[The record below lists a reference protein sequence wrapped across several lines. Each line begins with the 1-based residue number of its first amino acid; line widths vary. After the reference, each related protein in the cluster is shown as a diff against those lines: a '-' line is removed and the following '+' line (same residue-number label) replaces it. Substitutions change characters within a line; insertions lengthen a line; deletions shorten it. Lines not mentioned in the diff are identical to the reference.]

1 MFSKP
6 LFGVDHAALLALV
19 LEKAD
24 MNQAAISTG
33 AFGLMWRQQADKVDE
48 AYVKFQQGYSTKTL
62 RATLQANRAAISLRG
77 GFPSIK
83 WNGAVDDAVEAA
95 GVPAGGTESSVRISD
110 SEAHG
115 TDGGWLMEVT
125 LDHIGPTLDRTSAPL
140 PTLPLCQLCPFAA
153 TKTSQTE
160 VRVAHATDFQQNRAW
175 GLLWKHSQLLS
186 RGSDTLAVLPALRS
200 GSRRPRS
207 SPATPSASPCGARC
221 ARLRRRSRTGAA
233 QREIFSR
240 IETSRGNTHSS
251 CLAAPIH

>member
-1 MFSKP
+1 MNGS
-6 LFGVDHAALLALV
+6 HAK
-19 LEKAD
+19 EW
-24 MNQAAISTG
+24 ST
-33 AFGLMWRQQADKVDE
+33 LSW
-48 AYVKFQQGYSTKTL
+48 T
-62 RATLQANRAAISLRG
+62 
-77 GFPSIK
+77 
-83 WNGAVDDAVEAA
+83 
-95 GVPAGGTESSVRISD
+95 SVRISD

-207 SPATPSASPCGARC
+207 SPATPLASPCGALGSNTHRV
-221 ARLRRRSRTGAA
+221 SWG
-233 QREIFSR
+233 
-240 IETSRGNTHSS
+240 SRGP
-251 CLAAPIH
+251 APLQSRNFQNLTEQSGEIVSLSRGSRGFAPRKMGATGGVFPL

>member
-1 MFSKP
+1 MRWLRRGRRP
-6 LFGVDHAALLALV
+6 RPWPPAAWRGFGPFRR
-19 LEKAD
+19 K
-24 MNQAAISTG
+24 NG
-33 AFGLMWRQQADKVDE
+33 RRQCPSAPFPVTKLGRTAVVIPT
-48 AYVKFQQGYSTKTL
+48 ARPTKF
-62 RATLQANRAAISLRG
+62 RG
-77 GFPSIK
+77 R
-83 WNGAVDDAVEAA
+83 NLC
-95 GVPAGGTESSVRISD
+95 SVRISD

-251 CLAAPIH
+251 CLVAPIH

>member
-1 MFSKP
+1 MRCLAVARP
-6 LFGVDHAALLALV
+6 VHAPWGSA
-19 LEKAD
+19 
-24 MNQAAISTG
+24 
-33 AFGLMWRQQADKVDE
+33 
-48 AYVKFQQGYSTKTL
+48 
-62 RATLQANRAAISLRG
+62 RAVASRACRRRPIECS
-77 GFPSIK
+77 S
-83 WNGAVDDAVEAA
+83 V
-95 GVPAGGTESSVRISD
+95 AGGSSCDAPACLQEVTGGASSRGLSALSVRISD

>member
-1 MFSKP
+1 MCQKERARLDSERAERMRREKGIPENPVKLVDEFS
-6 LFGVDHAALLALV
+6 
-19 LEKAD
+19 
-24 MNQAAISTG
+24 STG
-33 AFGLMWRQQADKVDE
+33 QGQRTACYDPGPGSQPTDNEVPGQRRNRQLLD
-48 AYVKFQQGYSTKTL
+48 
-62 RATLQANRAAISLRG
+62 
-77 GFPSIK
+77 
-83 WNGAVDDAVEAA
+83 
-95 GVPAGGTESSVRISD
+95 SVRISD

>member
-1 MFSKP
+1 MKTARARAAERKNTSGAP
-6 LFGVDHAALLALV
+6 LLRMAKASEQM
-19 LEKAD
+19 EKA
-24 MNQAAISTG
+24 
-33 AFGLMWRQQADKVDE
+33 LKVSE
-48 AYVKFQQGYSTKTL
+48 C
-62 RATLQANRAAISLRG
+62 
-77 GFPSIK
+77 
-83 WNGAVDDAVEAA
+83 
-95 GVPAGGTESSVRISD
+95 VPEIGRSGDSVRISD
-110 SEAHG
+110 YEAHG

-207 SPATPSASPCGARC
+207 SPATPSASPCGARGSNTHRYHGVQGGRPPC
-221 ARLRRRSRTGAA
+221 S
-233 QREIFSR
+233 REIFR
-240 IETSRGNTHSS
+240 I
-251 CLAAPIH
+251 

>member
-1 MFSKP
+1 MRQPRGNRPVPSRFARRLSRTGP
-6 LFGVDHAALLALV
+6 LDRGCWRCNSVSPIVTV
-19 LEKAD
+19 L
-24 MNQAAISTG
+24 
-33 AFGLMWRQQADKVDE
+33 R
-48 AYVKFQQGYSTKTL
+48 AYVVT
-62 RATLQANRAAISLRG
+62 
-77 GFPSIK
+77 
-83 WNGAVDDAVEAA
+83 
-95 GVPAGGTESSVRISD
+95 SVRISD

-207 SPATPSASPCGARC
+207 SPATPSATPCGARGSN
-221 ARLRRRSRTGAA
+221 AH
-233 QREIFSR
+233 RESWG
-240 IETSRGNTHSS
+240 SRGP
-251 CLAAPIH
+251 APLQSRNFQNLTEQSGEIVSLSRGSRGFAPRKMGDTGGVFPL

>member
-1 MFSKP
+1 M
-6 LFGVDHAALLALV
+6 L
-19 LEKAD
+19 
-24 MNQAAISTG
+24 ISPG
-33 AFGLMWRQQADKVDE
+33 WVNLGQLKV
-48 AYVKFQQGYSTKTL
+48 
-62 RATLQANRAAISLRG
+62 
-77 GFPSIK
+77 
-83 WNGAVDDAVEAA
+83 
-95 GVPAGGTESSVRISD
+95 SVRISD

-115 TDGGWLMEVT
+115 TGGGWLMEVT

-207 SPATPSASPCGARC
+207 SPATPLASPCGARC